1 MIRMRQA
8 TPMRWAAT
16 MVWWWAAIGAV
27 EVGSTHTQEVVSHDL
42 QVPGGAVHYE
52 VAGEGPAVVLLHG
65 GMMDRRMWDPQ
76 FRMFAAAYR
85 VIRLDLRGAGAST
98 PPTGAFQPADD
109 VIAILDELGIEKT
122 AVVALSMGGATA
134 IDLALTYPD
143 RVEALV
149 LGEPAVS
156 GYTFGPEVM
165 QVMMTVSM
173 ALQNNDLDGAMD
185 AYMQSEALRFA
196 GEQPDVRQ
204 RLELMIRENLKGL
217 MSMMQIRF
225 HESQAFERLGDIR
238 APVLLLSSEHASAD
252 ARNIAARLASDVTNI
267 TAVTIHD
274 SGHMMNLEQPE
285 RFNTAVLDFLGNH
298 L

>member
-1 MIRMRQA
+1 MIRMRQP
-8 TPMRWAAT
+8 TTMRWAGT
-16 MVWWWAAIGAV
+16 MAWWAAAIGTAD
-27 EVGSTHTQEVVSHDL
+27 VGFAHAQEIVSHDL
-42 QVPGGAVHYE
+42 EVQGGVVHYE
-52 VAGEGPAVVLLHG
+52 VAGDGPAVVLLHG

-76 FRMFAAAYR
+76 FRLFADAHR

-98 PPTGAFQPADD
+98 PATGALQPADD

-156 GYTFGPEVM
+156 GYTFGPAAM
-165 QVMMTVSM
+165 QVMMAVSM
-173 ALQNNDLDGAMD
+173 ALQNNDLDGAVD

-196 GEQPDVRQ
+196 REQPDVRQ
-204 RLELMIRENLKGL
+204 RLELMIRENLRSL

-225 HESQAFERLGDIR
+225 HEPQAFERLGDIR
-238 APVLLLSSEHASAD
+238 VPVLLLSSEYASAD
-252 ARNIAARLASDVTNI
+252 AQNIAARLTSDVTGVA
-267 TAVTIHD
+267 AVTIHD

-285 RFNTAVLDFLGNH
+285 RFNAAVLDFLGNH
-298 L
+298 